1 MQVLRTPRC
10 QGRTHPFFEKSR
22 ICKLRYMSELQNA
35 LVKTHGQ
42 MWPELWPHLATSV
55 RNPELLVDMD
65 EQIDIALQIQ

>member
-1 MQVLRTPRC
+1 
-10 QGRTHPFFEKSR
+10 
-22 ICKLRYMSELQNA
+22 MSELQNA